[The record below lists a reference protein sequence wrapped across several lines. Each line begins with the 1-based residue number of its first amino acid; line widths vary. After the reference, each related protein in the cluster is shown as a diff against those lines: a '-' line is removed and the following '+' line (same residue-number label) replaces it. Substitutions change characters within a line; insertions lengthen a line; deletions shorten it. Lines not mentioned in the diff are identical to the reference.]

1 MGTEILDIVDEHN
14 RIIASGS
21 RSQIHQNGDW
31 HRGVHI
37 FLFNQVGELLVQER
51 SSSQD
56 TFPGALDCSVSEHLR
71 KGERYYEGAIR
82 GLKEELGLEPVPLT
96 RLLHFKLDYGPR
108 DNMINEL
115 YQGVL
120 NSQQLKMDHNEIGSI
135 RFENLA
141 SLEVLLESGKVAFS
155 RWFEQL
161 LYWYLGRR
169 SEIAILWENLEG
181 FRI

>member
-14 RIIASGS
+14 RIISSGS

-51 SSSQD
+51 SSLQD
-56 TFPGALDCSVSEHLR
+56 TFPGALDCSVSEHLK
-71 KGERYYEGAIR
+71 KGEGYYEGAIR

-96 RLLHFKLDYGPR
+96 RMLHFKLDYGPT

-120 NSQQLKMDHNEIGSI
+120 TSQQLRMDRAEIGSI

-141 SLEVLLESGKVAFS
+141 SLEFLLESGKLAFS

-169 SEIAILWENLEG
+169 SEIAVLWEKQEG
-181 FRI
+181 FHL

>member
-1 MGTEILDIVDEHN
+1 LDIVDEHN
-14 RIIASGS
+14 RIISSGS
-21 RSQIHQNGDW
+21 RSYIHQNGDW

-51 SSSQD
+51 SPLQD
-56 TFPGALDCSVSEHLR
+56 TYAGALDCSVSEHLR
-71 KGERYYEGAIR
+71 KGEGYYVGAIR
-82 GLKEELGLEPVPLT
+82 GLKEELGLEPVTMT
-96 RLLHFKLDYGPR
+96 RLLHFKLDYGPS

-120 NSQQLKMDHNEIGSI
+120 NSQQLIVDRSEIGSI

-155 RWFEQL
+155 RWFKQL
-161 LYWYLGRR
+161 LYWYLGKR
-169 SEIAILWENLEG
+169 SEIDILWENLEG
-181 FRI
+181 SRK